1 MSFVTAADRQAYL
14 ERKEWLERLARDN
27 AVRSIVEFKAGI
39 NDIVDRV
46 RRDVEEYFAGYG
58 KYPSMVSLKVSGVT
72 VDVVDD
78 TSCIEMLLDALQQAD
93 SAVWEV
99 TLRPP
104 DKVTR
109 DMDPAGR
116 QFAAKTVFVKFK
128 P

>member
-93 SAVWEV
+93 SAVCEV
-99 TLRPP
+99 TLRLP

-109 DMDPAGR
+109 DMGPVDR
-116 QFAAKTVFVKFK
+116 QFAAKTVIVKFK